1 MMNVS
6 VVTGFTPTPENR
18 NGISGLIYAILKYR
32 PKNVKIK
39 IYTYNYNLL
48 GKEEIRDLENDLD
61 SKIIEIKEPR
71 WVNWIPKV
79 WLWRFSTYL
88 LKLPFQCYMV
98 RNALVNY
105 LKRDEPDLIWV
116 YPYFFYKLSERLP
129 HNRFV
134 VSGCDCEAFT
144 RVRRFDS
151 KICLMNNKVQLFNFI
166 QLRKGLRFEKEWN
179 KPNVKVHFVGF
190 DDFLFYEK
198 MYGYENAHFLL
209 HPHYTIKD
217 KQINFNNTKLKIL
230 IAGSYDIY
238 TKEDVDRMLPNL
250 IKNKNNILANF
261 QITFLGKNWD
271 LIKHTLDE
279 KGFSCEYKTWVED
292 YAEELIKY
300 DIQLSPISFGAG
312 TKGKVLSA
320 LANGLLVIGSKF
332 AFENICVRHDDSCIR
347 YNKPEDIASVLL
359 KIAKNKIFYG
369 DVAEKGRV
377 QVRKYH
383 NPYRI
388 SNRFF
393 EIYGKV
399 DKTL

>member
-1 MMNVS
+1 M
-6 VVTGFTPTPENR
+6 
-18 NGISGLIYAILKYR
+18 
-32 PKNVKIK
+32 
-39 IYTYNYNLL
+39 
-48 GKEEIRDLENDLD
+48 
-61 SKIIEIKEPR
+61 
-71 WVNWIPKV
+71 
-79 WLWRFSTYL
+79 
-88 LKLPFQCYMV
+88 
-98 RNALVNY
+98 
-105 LKRDEPDLIWV
+105 
-116 YPYFFYKLSERLP
+116 
-129 HNRFV
+129 
-134 VSGCDCEAFT
+134 
-144 RVRRFDS
+144 
-151 KICLMNNKVQLFNFI
+151 
-166 QLRKGLRFEKEWN
+166 
-179 KPNVKVHFVGF
+179 KVHFVGF
-190 DDFLFYEK
+190 EDFLFYEK

-217 KQINFNNTKLKIL
+217 KQINFNNTTLKIL
-230 IAGSYDIY
+230 IAGSYDY
-238 TKEDVDRMLPNL
+238 FMKEDVDRMLPNL
-250 IKNKNNILANF
+250 IKNKNKILANF

-271 LIKHTLDE
+271 LIKQTLDE

-300 DIQLSPISFGAG
+300 DIQLSPISFGTG

-388 SNRFF
+388 SRRFF
-393 EIYGKV
+393 EIYGRV